1 MRAISVSLRVPRIT
15 LGLLFASRLVPLGIM
30 AALADCFALG
40 FFLASHSADSRF
52 RRLLVCTSP
61 GADDQGATGA
71 IAVEVV
77 LPL

>member
-15 LGLLFASRLVPLGIM
+15 LGLLFASKLVPLGIM

-52 RRLLVCTSP
+52 CRLLVCTSP
-61 GADDQGATGA
+61 DDQGATGT
-71 IAVEVV
+71 IAVAVV
-77 LPL
+77 LPS